1 MATTRARRNN
11 LFAGAFVLAAIVT
24 GVLIVVLIGGSLEA
38 FGKAT
43 YTVRFPVETGV
54 GGLNTGSQVSVGGLQ
69 VGTVK
74 SVKHIIENGT
84 IQSIEVRA
92 AVSKKVPL
100 RQGAIASLELPL
112 LGGGGTINFTELGD
126 GAPLMTK
133 DIIPGRLAPP
143 GFLASAGFGD
153 EQREQVQALLE
164 SASQGAQKFNDTMN
178 IMRSEWSTN
187 ISDMIDDTKTHYPDW
202 LNRIDN
208 ATSNIERTTSRGPE
222 ITASFEQ
229 RIDEFAKLVAE
240 TRAVIQENREGVRA
254 AVANTQ
260 EASANIAA
268 TTKDAQ
274 AFVDRLNGE
283 LADKAIA
290 LLDEARAAV
299 GEARSALAQ
308 ADDLMLEQRPV
319 IRRTMA
325 NARLASDQLRD
336 LAAEVRR
343 SPWRLVYRPNDR
355 ELENELLYDAAR
367 LFAGAVGDLQ
377 STSEALQTVL
387 GASPD
392 TVNAQQVASLV
403 EALDAAFERYHDA
416 ENALLDQLIKK

>member
-1 MATTRARRNN
+1 
-11 LFAGAFVLAAIVT
+11 
-24 GVLIVVLIGGSLEA
+24 
-38 FGKAT
+38 
-43 YTVRFPVETGV
+43 
-54 GGLNTGSQVSVGGLQ
+54 
-69 VGTVK
+69 
-74 SVKHIIENGT
+74 
-84 IQSIEVRA
+84 
-92 AVSKKVPL
+92 
-100 RQGAIASLELPL
+100 
-112 LGGGGTINFTELGD
+112 
-126 GAPLMTK
+126 MTK

-377 STSEALQTVL
+377 FTSEALQTVL